1 MSAPSTRTQVLI
13 VWTLICAVVVVALA
27 LVAQGSQ
34 PDCFE
39 CGLPAALA
47 EIGMLLVLGVW
58 AVVAAIVWYW
68 FAPRRSA
75 RNIQS
80 FR

>member
-1 MSAPSTRTQVLI
+1 MSAPSIRTQVLI

-47 EIGMLLVLGVW
+47 EIGMQLFLVVW
-58 AVVAAIVWYW
+58 AIVAAIMLYW
-68 FAPRRSA
+68 FAPKA
-75 RNIQS
+75 
-80 FR
+80 